1 MAREFLVQHWALLGA
16 FGLLGVVGLQLF
28 LSGIAHSASGQL
40 RQAVSDKL
48 EQERIARKASA
59 VTAKAEARLD
69 GMLKKSDRVKPSA
82 LQECKEALQDA
93 RALQKIAED
102 KLLVA
107 ENHVRRVIHEEFPP
121 LRQEKLRAR
130 YLPPMERDRRPF
142 SF

>member
-1 MAREFLVQHWALLGA
+1 MAREILVQHWALFGALGMLA
-16 FGLLGVVGLQLF
+16 VVGLQLI
-28 LSGIAHSASGQL
+28 LSGAARSSSGQL
-40 RQAVSDKL
+40 RRAVSDKQ
-48 EQERIARKASA
+48 EQDRIARKARA

-69 GMLKKSDRVKPSA
+69 ELLKRSDKVKPSA

-102 KLLVA
+102 KLLIA

-121 LRQEKLRAR
+121 VRQEKLRAR
-130 YLPPMERDRRPF
+130 YLPQVARDRRPF